1 MASQGH
7 EGGLNLYMQRSWWG
21 TALFFVCDRNQLQD
35 LLLCYIRE
43 RRQICNSREDCFDCG
58 KISEVRERLNG
69 AYFYEKRTDMSYQPI
84 RWKAFLF
91 TFRDPILLRLE
102 ILSVKHL
109 W

>member
-21 TALFFVCDRNQLQD
+21 TALFFG
-35 LLLCYIRE
+35 RE
-43 RRQICNSREDCFDCG
+43 ICNSCENCFDCG
-58 KISEVRERLNG
+58 KISEIREQLNG
-69 AYFYEKRTDMSYQPI
+69 AYIYEKRTDMSYQPI
-84 RWKAFLF
+84 HWKVFLF
-91 TFRDPILLRLE
+91 TFRDPIHFRLE